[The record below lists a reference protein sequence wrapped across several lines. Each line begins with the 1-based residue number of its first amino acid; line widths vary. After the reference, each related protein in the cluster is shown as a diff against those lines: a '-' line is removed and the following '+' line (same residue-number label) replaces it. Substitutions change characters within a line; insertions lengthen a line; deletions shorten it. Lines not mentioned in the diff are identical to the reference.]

1 MKKIT
6 FLFVLL
12 IISSFSTSAQNKKFN
27 WETGLCQFEGNFNS
41 KKYTAQQL
49 KNTQRLLGLDF
60 EFDTASTTV
69 WKYEEIDE
77 LDFAPIEADYQKKH
91 AELKKL
97 NIVKVVYWENV
108 RRKKLKELETYYDL
122 AKATMA
128 SYKTPESLRDYKY
141 ANTCLAKFGEPLIE
155 SGAALLKVWES
166 VNIETRGRN
175 ADSKRTERIFNEQRN
190 SPDALKYAV
199 VEVTAFGWWN
209 CANSLIDQGNDSNT
223 LEKNFLKLFV
233 SIKKPKCD
241 EP

>member
-6 FLFVLL
+6 FLYVLL
-12 IISSFSTSAQNKKFN
+12 IIFSFSIYAQNKKLN
-27 WETGLCQFEGNFNS
+27 WETEFCQYEGTYNS

-77 LDFAPIEADYQKKH
+77 LDFAAIEADYQKKH

-97 NIVKVVYWENV
+97 NIVKVPYWENV
-108 RRKKLKELETYYDL
+108 RRRKLKELETYYDL

-128 SYKTPESLRDYKY
+128 SYKTPKSLRDYKY
-141 ANTCLAKFGEPLIE
+141 ANTCLAKYGEPLIE
-155 SGAALLKVWES
+155 SGDALLKVWES

-175 ADSKRTERIFNEQRN
+175 ADPKRIERIFDEQRI
-190 SPDALKYAV
+190 SQDALKYAV

-209 CANSLIDQGNDSNT
+209 CANSLIDQGDDSDI
-223 LEKNFLKLFV
+223 LENNFLKLFV
-233 SIKKPKCD
+233 SVKKPKCD

>member
-1 MKKIT
+1 MKKII
-6 FLFVLL
+6 FLFVLP
-12 IISSFSTSAQNKKFN
+12 IIFSLSIFAQNKKFAWN
-27 WETGLCQFEGNFNS
+27 NELCQFEGTFNS

-77 LDFAPIEADYQKKH
+77 LDFAEIEADYQKKY

-97 NIVKVVYWENV
+97 NIVKVPYWESV
-108 RRKKLKELETYYDL
+108 RQKKMKELETYYEL

-128 SYKTPESLRDYKY
+128 SYKTPTSLRDYKY
-141 ANTCLAKFGEPLIE
+141 ANNCLAKFGEPLIKGGD
-155 SGAALLKVWES
+155 SLLNTWES
-166 VNIETRGRN
+166 VNIESRGRN
-175 ADSKRTERIFNEQRN
+175 ADPNRIARIFNEQRT
-190 SPDALKYAV
+190 SSDALKYAV

-209 CANSLIDQGNDSNT
+209 CANALIDQGDDSST

-233 SIKKPKCD
+233 NVKKPKCD